1 MSHHRII
8 IIGAGAAGLGMA
20 ITLQEFNIKD
30 VLIIEKGTIGHS
42 FKHWP
47 LSTKTITPSFT
58 TNGFGMPDMNAI
70 AKDTSPAFTFN
81 EEHLS
86 GKRCAEYLS
95 LVATHYNLNVK
106 TNTNVSRNIHRW
118 CISCNQRTMVF
129 IPQIIYL

>member
-1 MSHHRII
+1 MCYHVSSSHHHHRRRSRWP
-8 IIGAGAAGLGMA
+8 GYGNHF
-20 ITLQEFNIKD
+20 TKFNIKD

-86 GKRCAEYLS
+86 GN
-95 LVATHYNLNVK
+95 VMLN
-106 TNTNVSRNIHRW
+106 TSH
-118 CISCNQRTMVF
+118 
-129 IPQIIYL
+129 